1 MIFFSFLLLG
11 ILALVVSVLLGI
23 PSALVASRIA
33 RKRALK
39 HRPLIVFLA
48 AITPALFIG
57 MEIVFGLIGSI
68 YISEKKGVDMG
79 FGDYW
84 KAPLTESHYIS
95 AVDMPEAATISSR
108 ETNREYDG
116 FVRHLWI
123 DDRIYAAC
131 STADHYSLYAFHA
144 QDSEVDTL
152 LFRADSLRYA
162 EVLQE
167 RNLDPDTAL
176 APDEYFNR
184 SLKEAHKI
192 EEPLRHALA
201 TLIIVALWVLL
212 IRLTQKK
219 NTEHGPFHRRT
230 AERQDR
236 QDPGHVMSKSNNM
249 FLDTR

>member
-1 MIFFSFLLLG
+1 MLFSFLLLG
-11 ILALVVSVLLGI
+11 IVALIVSVLLAI
-23 PSALVASRIA
+23 PFALLASRIA
-33 RKRALK
+33 RRKALK
-39 HRPLIVFLA
+39 HRQLIVIA
-48 AITPALFIG
+48 AAVTPALFIG
-57 MEIVFGLIGSI
+57 MEIVFGLIGSV
-68 YISEKKGVDMG
+68 YVSEKKGVDLG
-79 FGDYW
+79 FGDDW
-84 KAPLTESHYIS
+84 KAPLTESYYLS
-95 AVDMPEAATISSR
+95 AVDMPEMATISSR

-131 STADHYSLYAFHA
+131 STADQYSIYAFHA

-152 LFRADSLRYA
+152 LFRADSLHYA

-184 SLKEAHKI
+184 ALREAHKI

-201 TLIIVALWVLL
+201 TLIIVALWALL

-219 NTEHGPFHRRT
+219 RH
-230 AERQDR
+230 
-236 QDPGHVMSKSNNM
+236 
-249 FLDTR
+249 